1 MGDGSDS
8 LAILPETIY
17 WILSLGVATC
27 WQMQSTNE
35 EVLEIF
41 RSTGALLQGHF
52 ILRSGLRS
60 EYFFQCAQVCQH
72 MAEVTRLIELL
83 KPKLDGLEFKTVLA
97 PAMGGLVVG
106 QEVARQF
113 NARYIFAEKEDDRLV
128 LRRGF
133 KIAND
138 EPVLIVEDVIT
149 RGGRAQEAVDIVEA
163 EGGKVAGI
171 AVLVDRSQGKAS
183 FHSPLVSLLE
193 MGFPTYEPENL
204 PEHLSSV
211 PAVKPGS

>member
-1 MGDGSDS
+1 M
-8 LAILPETIY
+8 LNIAIFY
-17 WILSLGVATC
+17 WIPKISWAT
-27 WQMQSTNE
+27 WLPMQSVNE
-35 EVLEIF
+35 ETLDIF
-41 RSTGALLQGHF
+41 RKTNALLQGHF

-72 MAEVTRLIELL
+72 MSAVTRLIELL
-83 KPKLDGLEFKTVLA
+83 APKLADLEFKTVLA

-113 NARYIFAEKEDDRLV
+113 DSRYIFVEKEDDRLV

-133 KIAND
+133 KMDPD
-138 EPVLIVEDVIT
+138 EPILIVEDVVT
-149 RGGRAQEAVDIVEA
+149 RGGRVNEAIEIVRA
-163 EGGKVAGI
+163 NGGKVAGI

-183 FHSPLVSLLE
+183 FEYPLVSLLQ

-204 PEHLSSV
+204 PDHLKGI
-211 PAVKPGS
+211 PAIKPGS

>member
-1 MGDGSDS
+1 
-8 LAILPETIY
+8 
-17 WILSLGVATC
+17 
-27 WQMQSTNE
+27 MQTTND

-83 KPKLDGLEFKTVLA
+83 KPKLEGIEFKTVLA

-113 NARYIFAEKEDDRLV
+113 NARYIFAEKENDRLV

-133 KIAND
+133 KIAPD

-149 RGGRAQEAVDIVEA
+149 RGGRAQEAVDIVKA

-183 FHSPLVSLLE
+183 FDSPLVSLLE
-193 MGFPTYEPENL
+193 MGFPTYDPDKL
-204 PEHLSSV
+204 PEHLKSI
-211 PAVKPGS
+211 PAIKPGS